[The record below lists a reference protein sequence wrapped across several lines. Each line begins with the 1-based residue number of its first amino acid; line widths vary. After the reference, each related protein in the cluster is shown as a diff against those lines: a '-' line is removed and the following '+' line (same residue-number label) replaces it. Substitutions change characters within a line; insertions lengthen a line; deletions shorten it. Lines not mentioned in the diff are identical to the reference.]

1 MGFSVLFYYNI
12 SCVILLG
19 VISAGKEEKR
29 EKPIMRKEGG
39 KMMKLKRAVSS
50 AVAYS
55 LAAGLILTGNVLP
68 VAAEETD
75 PLPEAEYIW
84 DFENVDGTDAGNGA
98 SLMGAA
104 EITDGNEDRGK
115 VLNLSGGGNGS
126 AYLQLPAVFE
136 NVTDE
141 GFTLSMWVNV
151 SGDNGNYE
159 KIFSASPNELGATSS
174 GNGNWELADFA
185 LATGGNVY
193 DMTLFAGAAG
203 TSVDLFTKLNYDTHL
218 SRNLWQHMIVSV
230 SPDSYAVYFNGKEV
244 GYEEVPESPNT
255 GTTGI
260 DSLST
265 VLAALFQDDM
275 IQSYSNVAIGRSQY
289 TSDNDFKGQIDNVRF
304 YTTALTEDQA
314 AELYALENP
323 SEDETSEVP
332 DPVYIWDFEGEDQT
346 EALHGAQ
353 LSGDAA
359 ITDNSRKGNNVLKLS
374 GDGYM
379 SLPEGILG
387 EVSSENNEFTL
398 SMWIN
403 ASSETGEYT
412 KYFDA
417 SNSPL
422 GQTYDGGNVWASP
435 DLALAAGSGSAVYDA
450 TFYVG
455 NAGEAVGGNSSSKI
469 KFDSRLTR
477 NKWEHISVAFSAD
490 EFHVYLNGEEIGW
503 SDAQQG
509 TTAVTTVLN
518 KLFNEGYIEDYRYA
532 SIGQSFYT
540 SDADFSGMADDISF
554 YDIALNESQA
564 KSLYDS
570 FEGVDTSVPPQ
581 GLSVDFTDEIG
592 PIRHGA
598 TGFLYGLSDENVPNV
613 NLLTPIKP
621 STAEQNAPDGLQHPS
636 GDSIK
641 IADTFLEGGG
651 ATVQVACQ
659 DIYANWPYE
668 YTGDLDEYAEKLRT
682 QVRKVR
688 DAGLSDVVVYVPL
701 NESDGNWYTGKGVE
715 PGGAFF
721 DAWDKLYKAIKETDP
736 DARIAGTN
744 LSCYRSDHVEYFMQY
759 AAEHNCIPDQFTW
772 HVLADNL
779 YMNFPENVAEY
790 RAWEKEYWID
800 TGLIDEPLEIVINE
814 YANPKE
820 LGVPG
825 ELVRWLGLFEDEK
838 VTACLAYWHISN
850 NLSDIAADN
859 NLPNGAWWLYKWY
872 GAMSGNTVAMEPQ
885 SASKL
890 DLYGVASVDDNK
902 KIANVIFGGADGDSE
917 IILKNIGN
925 TEAFKNAEKVTVTLE
940 ATGYTGLNGAA
951 EEPYLIKK
959 EIVPVD
965 ENGNAVV
972 TVDNMFAATAY
983 NITITEAGEKSETG
997 VVEEGSWRQIYE
1009 GEEARMGGNARLGT
1023 STSYASSGA
1032 GQAQFI
1038 DMPTDSVTFD
1048 VEVPEDGYYQLDLVY
1063 GAATGNN
1070 TVDTVA
1076 NNGLTG
1082 YFTRTIDSGES
1093 KELILP
1099 NTLTWFMAGQN
1110 SEIVYL
1116 TKGSH
1121 TIEYRGTDHAGKA
1134 TIDCIYLTY
1143 KGTEEPVYGKTYE
1156 AELADFNVLG
1166 DQESTTVTTKS
1177 DISGYSASGYVTG
1190 VNTPVSEGGGL
1201 RFTVYADENGMY
1213 DLNLRYASDEAGSL
1227 NYYLDN
1233 TALTLDKK
1241 IAEADLENTG
1251 GEWSEAGATFFLQKG
1266 INIIDIDTSSADV
1279 AVDCLSVKHADNY
1292 DDMVTV
1298 IEAES
1303 DQVIR
1308 SGDVSEAENEY
1319 ASEGAYI
1326 AGIRGSGDGSNSIE
1340 FTYNAPEAGN
1350 YKMIVYQSNKELF
1363 GSHSY
1368 NAQMVDRYITIQVN
1382 GGDPFNVVFRNT
1394 YSDESFKTQIV
1405 DLNLNEGE
1413 NTIKIYNDDTRELKN
1428 GVGGVNTCI
1437 NYTPNLDRFDIV
1449 PAAAS
1454 QQAEPEPPAEEADK
1468 SALEE
1473 VIARAGEID
1482 LSLYT
1487 EQSVQTFN
1495 EALAYARQVL
1505 ADDTLTKNDQA
1516 VVDEAVS
1523 SLEAAISGLEE
1534 IGEDPGGEEPGGEE
1548 PGGQEPGGEEPGGEE
1563 PGGQEPGG
1571 EEPGGEEPGGEEPG
1585 GQEPGGEE
1593 PGGQE
1598 PGGQEPGGE
1607 DQQPGGDDSTQDG
1620 NAGDDGNSG
1629 NTQKEDSA
1637 VKTGDTT
1644 PIALWTLLV
1653 TVSAAG
1659 CISVIVKKRKNA

>member
-1 MGFSVLFYYNI
+1 
-12 SCVILLG
+12 
-19 VISAGKEEKR
+19 
-29 EKPIMRKEGG
+29 
-39 KMMKLKRAVSS
+39 MKLKRAVSS

-193 DMTLFAGAAG
+193 DMTLFAGSAG

-265 VLAALFQDDM
+265 VLAALFQNDM

-332 DPVYIWDFEGEDQT
+332 DPVYIWDFEEEDQA

-422 GQTYDGGNVWASP
+422 GQTYDGGNGWASP

-540 SDADFSGMADDISF
+540 SDADFSGMVDDISF
-554 YDIALNESQA
+554 YDIALNASQA
-564 KSLYDS
+564 KGLYES
-570 FEGVDTSVPPQ
+570 FEGVDTSLPPQ
-581 GLSVDFTDEIG
+581 TLNVDFEDVIG
-592 PIRHGA
+592 PIEHGA
-598 TGFLYGLSDENVPNV
+598 TGFLYGLGEDNVPNV

-621 STAEQNAPDGLQHPS
+621 STVEQNAPDGLQHPS
-636 GDSIK
+636 GDAIK

-651 ATVQVACQ
+651 ATIQVACA

-668 YTGDLDEYAEKLRT
+668 FESIPEYIEKLEV
-682 QVRKVR
+682 QVQKVK
-688 DAGLSDVVVYVPL
+688 DAGLSDYIVYVPF
-701 NESDGNWYTGKGVE
+701 NESNGNWYPEIGSGNNSN
-715 PGGAFF
+715 FF
-721 DAWDKLYKAIKETDP
+721 AAWKEVYDAIKAVDP
-736 DARIAGTN
+736 DAKIAGTN
-744 LSCYRSDHVEYFMQY
+744 LTHYISRHVEEFVKF
-759 AAEHNCIPDQFTW
+759 AAENDCIPDQFTW
-772 HVLADNL
+772 HVLNDGAYSSFSRD
-779 YMNFPENVAEY
+779 VAEF
-790 RAWEKEYWID
+790 REWEKEYWID
-800 TGLIDEPLEIVINE
+800 PGLIDEPVEIVINE
-814 YANPKE
+814 YANMTE

-825 ELVRWLGLFEDEK
+825 DLVRWLGIFEDEK
-838 VTACLAYWHISN
+838 ATACLAYWHISN

-872 GAMSGNTVAMEPQ
+872 GAMSGDTVTIEPEGV
-885 SASKL
+885 SKL
-890 DLYGVASVDDNK
+890 DLYGVASVDGNK
-902 KIANVIFGGADGDSE
+902 KIANVIFGGSDGETE
-917 IILKNIGN
+917 INLEGIGN
-925 TEAFKNAEKVTVTLE
+925 TDAFAGADKITVTLE
-940 ATGYTGLNGAA
+940 ATGYTGINGAS
-951 EEPYLIKK
+951 EEPYLVKK
-959 EIVPVD
+959 EIVSVD
-965 ENGNAVV
+965 ENGNAKV

-983 NITITEAGEKSETG
+983 NITITEARAADATG
-997 VVEEGSWRQIYE
+997 IVEEGPWRQIYE
-1009 GEEARMGGNARLGT
+1009 GEDAEFAGSVRVGT
-1023 STSYASSGA
+1023 SGSYAASGS
-1032 GQAQFI
+1032 GQAQYI
-1038 DMPTDSVTFD
+1038 DTPGDSITFN
-1048 VEVPEDGYYQLDLVY
+1048 VEVPYDGYYQFDLIY
-1063 GAATGNN
+1063 GAATGNDTYN
-1070 TVDTVA
+1070 TSA
-1076 NNGLTG
+1076 NNGLNG
-1082 YFTRTIDSGES
+1082 YLARTIDDGET
-1093 KELILP
+1093 EEMLLP
-1099 NTLTWFMAGQN
+1099 NTQSWFMAGMY
-1110 SEIVYL
+1110 SEDIYL
-1116 TKGSH
+1116 TAGSH
-1121 TIEYRGTDHAGKA
+1121 TIKIAGTDHAGKG
-1134 TIDCIYLTY
+1134 TVDCMYLTY
-1143 KGTEEPVYGKTYE
+1143 AGTEEPVYGKTYE

-1213 DLNLRYASDEAGSL
+1213 DLNIRYASDEAGSL

-1487 EQSVQTFN
+1487 EQSVKTFN

-1505 ADDTLTKNDQA
+1505 ADDTLTKDDQA

-1534 IGEDPGGEEPGGEE
+1534 IGEEPGGEEPGGEE

-1571 EEPGGEEPGGEEPG
+1571 EEPGGEEPGGQEPGGEEPGGEEPG
-1585 GQEPGGEE
+1585 GQE

-1620 NAGDDGNSG
+1620 NAGDDGNSGNNGNAG